1 MKDLKKLLN
10 DFAQDL
16 INHSA
21 IVEKGKIKLSEDGL
35 RKLILLYSHE
45 DDPIIWPVTEEVIQI
60 EAESEIDRRLTGKEL
75 NRLKEIFYD
84 DEEISWQRMVLIREA
99 ILIAIDESKYDWSEM
114 DKEYEEE
121 NKVKG
126 GEKHE

>member
-1 MKDLKKLLN
+1 MRDLKKLLN

-21 IVEKGKIKLSEDGL
+21 IVEKEEIKLSEDGL

-45 DDPIIWPVTEEVIQI
+45 DDPIIWPITEEVIQI

-99 ILIAIDESKYDWSEM
+99 ILIAIDESKYDWSDM

-121 NKVKG
+121 NRLKG